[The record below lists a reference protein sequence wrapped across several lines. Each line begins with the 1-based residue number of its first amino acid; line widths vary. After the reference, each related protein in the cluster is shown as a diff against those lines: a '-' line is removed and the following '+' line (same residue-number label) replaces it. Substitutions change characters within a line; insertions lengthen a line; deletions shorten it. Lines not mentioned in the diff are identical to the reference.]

1 MNHRFSLEARQ
12 DLLDAAQWYLAEGGA
27 ALAERFEEDLN
38 RALHL
43 LMWMPR
49 LGRPRRH
56 GVRTWP
62 LKSFPYLLAYRV
74 QDDVLSVIAVAHQSR
89 APGYWQGRQGRQG
102 R

>member
-12 DLLDAAQWYLAEGGA
+12 DLLDAAQWYLAEGGQT
-27 ALAERFEEDLN
+27 LAERFDDLN
-38 RALHL
+38 RALRL
-43 LMWMPR
+43 LTRLPR

-89 APGYWQGRQGRQG
+89 APGYWQER
-102 R
+102 

>member
-12 DLLDAAQWYLAEGGA
+12 DLLDAAQWYLAEGGQT
-27 ALAERFEEDLN
+27 LAERFEDDLN

-49 LGRPRRH
+49 LGRPRRY

-62 LKSFPYLLAYRV
+62 LKSLPYLLAYRV
-74 QDDVLSVIAVAHQSR
+74 QDDLLSVIAVAHQSR
-89 APGYWQGRQGRQG
+89 APGYWQGR
-102 R
+102 